1 MFAGPIFDAF
11 VESATEQGIQLASSL
26 PCYLDDNVDKL
37 RGKGVYRRSIAAL
50 IVTDGPE
57 RNTLQWAEDGINFE
71 IMSHIKSGPPAV
83 GLVRALDHDASPLAA
98 LEWGLTHQY
107 VSYDW
112 QYIRRFE
119 RVIPRS
125 P

>member
-1 MFAGPIFDAF
+1 MCVCGHELGVWPFRG
-11 VESATEQGIQLASSL
+11 GIT
-26 PCYLDDNVDKL
+26 
-37 RGKGVYRRSIAAL
+37 AL

-57 RNTLQWAEDGINFE
+57 RNTLQWADDGINFE

-83 GLVRALDHDASPLAA
+83 GLVRSLDADESPLAA

-119 RVIPRS
+119 SVIPRS